1 MQDEGSPPEM
11 PRSSKPAVVDYRG
24 ISVKIEYHVGKEA
37 DSMSTRY
44 KPEKYVE
51 QFDAL
56 KSAIQTAFPGFDDV
70 SLLCT

>member
-11 PRSSKPAVVDYRG
+11 PRSSKPAVVDYCG